1 MNYLE
6 KDVNQQLKRNWG
18 QEYFLNGSGNN
29 FRLYEEF
36 SIIVCEFKEFFCGCL
51 NNVGVFSIALANQR
65 REIIKSESPHL
76 QDRSPENLGRL
87 NQVQ

>member
-6 KDVNQQLKRNWG
+6 KDVNQLMTTAKKKSEAG
-18 QEYFLNGSGNN
+18 VLFDGSNDS

-51 NNVGVFSIALANQR
+51 NNMGVFSFALAY
-65 REIIKSESPHL
+65 L
-76 QDRSPENLGRL
+76 
-87 NQVQ
+87 